1 MDDRPEETTGS
12 FGRGE
17 NRWNISIN
25 LKCAAAA
32 AVCKEPEDGP
42 LWVAAPRRAK
52 TEDSELRTE
61 NWEDDC
67 RQTVDCRLAT
77 GRLWR
82 RTINNVLTNRWKLS
96 AQNYYFQ
103 FKNQK
108 QSPRMENRVG
118 IVSRIGDR
126 RLQYI
131 WVLNLPPRSMQA
143 RSRSRSRSIWH
154 GAWLTAC

>member
-1 MDDRPEETTGS
+1 MAREEQAEETTGS
-12 FGRGE
+12 IGRGE

-32 AVCKEPEDGP
+32 EPEDGP
-42 LWVAAPRRAK
+42 LWVAGRRLK
-52 TEDSELRTE
+52 TAHCRTE
-61 NWEDDC
+61 TADCRLEADC
-67 RQTVDCRLAT
+67 RQTGELAT
-77 GRLWR
+77 CRLWR

-108 QSPRMENRVG
+108 QSPRRIENRERS
-118 IVSRIGDR
+118 IAYRDR

-131 WVLNLPPRSMQA
+131 WVLNLPPRSMQE
-143 RSRSRSRSIWH
+143 
-154 GAWLTAC
+154 ACSMQHAACGME